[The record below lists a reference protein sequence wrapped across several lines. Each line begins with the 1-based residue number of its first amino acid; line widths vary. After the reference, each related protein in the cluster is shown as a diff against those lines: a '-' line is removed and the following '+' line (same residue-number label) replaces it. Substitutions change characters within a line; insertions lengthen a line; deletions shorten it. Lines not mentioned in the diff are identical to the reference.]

1 MRPRDVTVPKHHH
14 WGVLPSY
21 RKQEG
26 GVLQQGGREGWERKM
41 LGGGKMQLW
50 STLLVWFRR
59 DETGLGAAAP
69 GAGDPQRSLPHW
81 PRTHTA
87 VTRRAG
93 FDTSLYSACSQS
105 SLGH

>member
-1 MRPRDVTVPKHHH
+1 MGEEDA
-14 WGVLPSY
+14 WG
-21 RKQEG
+21 RKNATMEH
-26 GVLQQGGREGWERKM
+26 
-41 LGGGKMQLW
+41 
-50 STLLVWFRR
+50 LVGLVQR